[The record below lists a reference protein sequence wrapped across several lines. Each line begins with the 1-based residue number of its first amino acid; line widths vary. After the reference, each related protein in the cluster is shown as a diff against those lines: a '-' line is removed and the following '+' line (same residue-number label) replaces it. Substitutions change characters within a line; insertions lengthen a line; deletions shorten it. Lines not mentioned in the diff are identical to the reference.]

1 LIDQLA
7 IFRADANRSIGGGHI
22 MRCLALADA
31 LVERGWRCVF
41 AVSAETTAT
50 VPHLKR
56 AQHDIH
62 ILSAVEEGDPAALLS
77 AAAEGCQLLV
87 IDHYRLG
94 AHYEAGCRSLTR
106 QILVIDDLADRA
118 HDCDLLLDQN
128 LGRDPLDYDGLVPA
142 SAKVL
147 TGPEFALL
155 RPEFAAARSVGLAR
169 RQPGTHVRRILVT
182 LGLTDLGGIT
192 ARVVRAALAAGTG
205 AMLDVVIDE
214 RAPSLPYLRS
224 VESSSVTLHLDPN
237 NMCQL
242 MTEADLAIG
251 AAGTTS
257 WERCCVGLP
266 TILLVLADNQRF
278 AARSLARAGAVKLLE
293 NTSDLE
299 LHLTAALHELSRSEA
314 LRLSLVRASAQVTDG
329 LGAKRLAER
338 VTRGINSRLLAA
350 GIGNSVKSQSV

>member
-1 LIDQLA
+1 
-7 IFRADANRSIGGGHI
+7 

-41 AVSAETTAT
+41 AVSTETTAT

-62 ILSAVEEGDPAALLS
+62 ILSAAEEGDPAALLS
-77 AAAEGCQLLV
+77 AATEGCQLLV

-142 SAKVL
+142 SARVL

-155 RPEFAAARSVGLAR
+155 RPEFAAARSAGLAR

-192 ARVVRAALAAGTG
+192 AQSRAGRACCGYGDDAGRCHRQARPEPAL
-205 AMLDVVIDE
+205 
-214 RAPSLPYLRS
+214 PSLS
-224 VESSSVTLHLDPN
+224 GVFVCDS
-237 NMCQL
+237 
-242 MTEADLAIG
+242 
-251 AAGTTS
+251 TS
-257 WERCCVGLP
+257 
-266 TILLVLADNQRF
+266 
-278 AARSLARAGAVKLLE
+278 
-293 NTSDLE
+293 
-299 LHLTAALHELSRSEA
+299 
-314 LRLSLVRASAQVTDG
+314 
-329 LGAKRLAER
+329 
-338 VTRGINSRLLAA
+338 
-350 GIGNSVKSQSV
+350 